1 MFFRCSRFAFP
12 MGLFLS
18 RDAFAQEALAGESSG
33 AIQMVIDVLNA
44 GLSAITNFLSSII
57 FFDFGL
63 GIPLVIIVLVGGGIY
78 YSFYFRWISLRGI
91 KHSIDVIRG
100 GYDNP
105 DHPGEISHFKAL
117 TSALSA
123 TVGQGNIAGVAIAVS
138 AGGPGAVFWMIVT
151 AFFGMASKF
160 VSCTLSVMYRR
171 IHPDGRVSGGPMYYL
186 EQGLKEKGLG
196 VLGRVMAV
204 IFAVLTVGG
213 SLGIGNMFQ
222 VNQTVEML
230 GTVSE
235 GFKTYNWVVGLLM
248 AGVVGVVISGG
259 IKRIGTV
266 TAGIVPFMCGLYVLT
281 SFLIILARITE
292 LPNLIV
298 NIISQAFIPE
308 AMYGGFMGALVQ
320 GIRRAAFSNEAGLGS
335 AAFAH
340 AAAKTDEP
348 VRQGIVAMIGP
359 FIDTVIICLMTALVC
374 MITGAYLLPEFQGQS
389 GYLVGIQMTSV
400 AFDSFAPGSRYVI
413 AVVAMFFAYTTVIAW
428 AYYGER
434 AWEYLFGLRSTLT
447 YRIVFVCFVFIG
459 SVTAL
464 KSVVD
469 FSDAMIF
476 AMAFPNIIGCIIM
489 SPQIKDRLKEY
500 WGRYKAGE
508 IEAYQ
513 RDAY

>member
-1 MFFRCSRFAFP
+1 
-12 MGLFLS
+12 
-18 RDAFAQEALAGESSG
+18 
-33 AIQMVIDVLNA
+33 
-44 GLSAITNFLSSII
+44 
-57 FFDFGL
+57 
-63 GIPLVIIVLVGGGIY
+63 
-78 YSFYFRWISLRGI
+78 
-91 KHSIDVIRG
+91 
-100 GYDNP
+100 
-105 DHPGEISHFKAL
+105 
-117 TSALSA
+117 
-123 TVGQGNIAGVAIAVS
+123 
-138 AGGPGAVFWMIVT
+138 
-151 AFFGMASKF
+151 
-160 VSCTLSVMYRR
+160 MYRR

-196 VLGRVMAV
+196 ILGRVMVV

-235 GFKTYNWVVGLLM
+235 GFKTYNWVIGLLM
-248 AGVVGVVISGG
+248 AVVVAVVISGG

-292 LPNLIV
+292 LPNLIA

-308 AMYGGFMGALVQ
+308 AMYGGFMGVLVQ
-320 GIRRAAFSNEAGLGS
+320 GVRRAAFSNEAGLGS

-348 VRQGIVAMIGP
+348 VREGIVAMIGP
-359 FIDTVIICLMTALVC
+359 FIDTVIICLMTALIC
-374 MITGAYLLPEFQGQS
+374 MITGAYQFAEFQGQS
-389 GYLVGIQMTSV
+389 GYLVGIQMTST
-400 AFDSFAPGSRYVI
+400 AFDSFAPGSRYVL
-413 AVVAMFFAYTTVIAW
+413 AVVAMFFAYTTMVAW

-447 YRIVFVCFVFIG
+447 YRIVFVCFIFIG

-489 SPQIKDRLKEY
+489 SPEIKDSSKNTGGVTR
-500 WGRYKAGE
+500 RV
-508 IEAYQ
+508 
-513 RDAY
+513 R